1 MKRHP
6 LPNTPQ
12 GLRDIRSLKVVA
24 IHPLDQD
31 GEELLAQLRRI
42 GCRVCRFWPA
52 PAVLP
57 AETNIVFI
65 AVRPEALA
73 CKPAWLE
80 GPDAPPVI
88 PVVSY
93 ENPIFIDVVMQ
104 LNAYCTVPSP
114 VRSFGVL
121 TAIAVS
127 LHQHKNRLALERYA
141 QRVAEKF
148 ADQRQIQRAKSI
160 LMSSRKLTE
169 PDAYELLRSR
179 AMEQRQSLEAT
190 AEIIIKA
197 HESLHF

>member
-1 MKRHP
+1 MKRQD
-6 LPNTPQ
+6 LERTPQ

-42 GCRVCRFWPA
+42 GCKVGCFWPA
-52 PAVLP
+52 PKALP
-57 AETNIVFI
+57 EATDIVFL
-65 AVRPEALA
+65 AVRPETLSE
-73 CKPAWLE
+73 PLPWLDIAN
-80 GPDAPPVI
+80 PPPVI

-93 ENPIFIDVVMQ
+93 ENPIIIEAVMQ

-114 VRSFGVL
+114 VRSFGLL

-127 LHQHKNRLALERYA
+127 LNQHKNRTARERYA
-141 QRVAEKF
+141 QRAGAKL
-148 ADQRQIQRAKSI
+148 ADQRQIQRAKVI
-160 LMSSRKLTE
+160 LMESRQLSE

-179 AMEQRQSLEAT
+179 AMVRRQSLEVT
-190 AEIIIKA
+190 AEEIIKA

>member
-52 PAVLP
+52 PTVLP
-57 AETNIVFI
+57 EETDIVFL
-65 AVRPEALA
+65 AVRPEALTS
-73 CKPAWLE
+73 PLPWLE
-80 GPDAPPVI
+80 SPDAPPVI

-93 ENPIFIDVVMQ
+93 ENPIFIEVVMK

-127 LHQHKNRLALERYA
+127 LHQHKSRVALERYA

-160 LMSSRKLTE
+160 LMDTRKLTE
-169 PDAYELLRSR
+169 SEAYELLRSR
-179 AMEQRQSLEAT
+179 AMGQRQSLEA
-190 AEIIIKA
+190 AADVIIKA

>member
-52 PAVLP
+52 PAALP
-57 AETNIVFI
+57 EETDIVFM
-65 AVRPEALA
+65 AVRPEALTS
-73 CKPAWLE
+73 PLTWLE
-80 GPDAPPVI
+80 SPDALPVI

-93 ENPIFIDVVMQ
+93 ENPIFIEVVMK

-127 LHQHKNRLALERYA
+127 LHQHKSRVALERYA

-160 LMSSRKLTE
+160 LMDTRKLTE
-169 PDAYELLRSR
+169 SEAYELLRSR
-179 AMEQRQSLEAT
+179 AMGQRQSLEAT
-190 AEIIIKA
+190 AEVIIKA

>member
-42 GCRVCRFWPA
+42 GCRVCRLWPA
-52 PAVLP
+52 PAALP
-57 AETNIVFI
+57 SETDIVFM

-73 CKPAWLE
+73 DRLTWLE
-80 GPDAPPVI
+80 SADAPPVI

-93 ENPIFIDVVMQ
+93 ENPIFIDVVMK

-127 LHQHKNRLALERYA
+127 LHQHKNRVALERYA

-160 LMSSRKLTE
+160 LMESRNLAE

-190 AEIIIKA
+190 ADVIIRA
-197 HESLHF
+197 HENLHF

>member
-1 MKRHP
+1 M
-6 LPNTPQ
+6 
-12 GLRDIRSLKVVA
+12 LKVVA

-52 PAVLP
+52 PATLP
-57 AETNIVFI
+57 PETDIVFM

-73 CKPAWLE
+73 DRLTWLDR
-80 GPDAPPVI
+80 PDAPPVI

-93 ENPIFIDVVMQ
+93 ENPIFIDVVMK

-127 LHQHKNRLALERYA
+127 LHQHKNRVALERYA
-141 QRVAEKF
+141 QRVADKF

-160 LMSSRKLTE
+160 LMESRKLTE

-179 AMEQRQSLEAT
+179 AMEQRQSLEVT
-190 AEIIIKA
+190 ADVIIKA

>member
-12 GLRDIRSLKVVA
+12 DLRDIRSLKVVA

-42 GCRVCRFWPA
+42 GCRVCRYWPA
-52 PAVLP
+52 PATLP
-57 AETNIVFI
+57 AETDIVFM

-73 CKPAWLE
+73 GRLTWLE
-80 GPDAPPVI
+80 SPDKPPVI

-93 ENPIFIDVVMQ
+93 ENPIFIDVVRK

-127 LHQHKNRLALERYA
+127 LHQHKSRQALERYA